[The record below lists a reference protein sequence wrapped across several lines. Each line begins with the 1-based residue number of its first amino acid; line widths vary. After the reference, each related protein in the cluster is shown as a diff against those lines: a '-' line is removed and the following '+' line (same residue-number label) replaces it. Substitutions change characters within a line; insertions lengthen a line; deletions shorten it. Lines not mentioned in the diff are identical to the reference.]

1 MKKIIVILS
10 ALLSLCSINV
20 IHAMGDDCTLLLKN
34 DVVGVRGSSI
44 DTQYVEITLDDPT
57 QFFFNLDVLCDMI
70 DEEVT
75 DWFSNIPDKC
85 NYTAFIDD
93 VDENTLT
100 IRFSGSID
108 SLASPIT
115 ENINLE
121 LPSDEGY
128 ILLGSNPYE
137 NDCLVDNTSAKYV
150 VLDVFNIEYRGPY
163 EVKGTVNEDLETYIV
178 EVEVIGDKFK
188 SEAVGTIL
196 PTVNGLTPT
205 ITNVDEVND
214 YCTISYSGK
223 PINPSQDLI
232 HTTIPSSCLTYS
244 AIDRLVPDRDDVKFN
259 IIPKPTPETEPAVT
273 PQEPTTYKIP
283 VTGVN

>member
-1 MKKIIVILS
+1 MKKIIIILS
-10 ALLSLCSINV
+10 VLLSLCSINV
-20 IHAMGDDCTLLLKN
+20 IHAIGDDCTLVLN
-34 DVVGVRGSSI
+34 NYVVGVRGSTI
-44 DTQYVEITLDDPT
+44 ETQYVEITLDDPT
-57 QFFFNLDVLCDMI
+57 QFFFNLNVLYDMI

-75 DWFSNIPDKC
+75 DWFTNIPDKC

-108 SLASPIT
+108 LTASPLT
-115 ENINLE
+115 QNISLE

-137 NDCLVDNTSAKYV
+137 NDCLVDNTNAKYV

-163 EVKGTVNEDLETYIV
+163 VVKGTVNEDLETYIV

-188 SEAVGTIL
+188 SDSIGTIL

-205 ITNVDEVND
+205 ITYVDEVNN

-223 PINPSQDLI
+223 PIDPSQDLI
-232 HTTIPSSCLTYS
+232 HTTIPKECLTYS
-244 AIDRLVPDRDDVKFN
+244 TIDRLVPDRDDVKFN
-259 IIPKPTPETEPAVT
+259 IVPKPTPEVEPVVI
-273 PQEPTTYKIP
+273 PEEPITYKIP